1 MIPIPHPKQGYR
13 LADGTKVSGVTT
25 ILGRFKESGALL
37 FWACEQGKAIE
48 RGEIS
53 NLYDKRDAA
62 AESGTLAHSLVE
74 AHINGLPLPVI
85 PDSNVGKQALQ
96 GYENY
101 VRWQEDNRIEV
112 KKQEM
117 EMVSE
122 TYRFGGCPDA
132 LGIDSRGN
140 LCIMDWKT
148 SGAIYVDYIL
158 QISAYRILWEE
169 NHPDQPITGGYH
181 LLRFAKENADFHH
194 HYWNELEEA
203 KEMFVLLVRAY
214 ELDRRLKKRV

>member
-1 MIPIPHPKQGYR
+1 M
-13 LADGTKVSGVTT
+13 
-25 ILGRFKESGALL
+25 GRFKESGALL

>member
-1 MIPIPHPKQGYR
+1 MPRPKKGY
-13 LADGTKVSGVTT
+13 LVNGEKVPGVTT
-25 ILGRFKESGALL
+25 ITGRFKESGNLL

-53 NLYDKRDAA
+53 ALYDKRDAA
-62 AESGTLAHSLVE
+62 AEAGTLAHSLVE
-74 AHINGLPLPVI
+74 AHINGLPLPEV
-85 PDSNVGKQALQ
+85 PENDVGKQALQ

-101 VRWQEDNRIEV
+101 IHWQEDNRIQIMR
-112 KKQEM
+112 QEM
-117 EMVSE
+117 EMVSKI
-122 TYRFGGCPDA
+122 YHFGGCPDA

-158 QISAYRILWEE
+158 QISGYKILWEE

-181 LLRFAKENADFHH
+181 LLRFSKENADFHH
-194 HYWNELEEA
+194 HYWSELEDA
-203 KEMFVLLVRAY
+203 KEMFILLVKAY
-214 ELDRRLKKRV
+214 GIDKKLKKRI